1 MRRNLRWRGSSEQD
15 LVDTVI
21 VGDDIYKE
29 PSFLEKV
36 SNRIYF
42 YSDVEREKV
51 LQLNRSIRELNGE
64 LQVKQ
69 KELDLAQTPKI
80 YVHINSFGG
89 EIFAGLSSVDEI
101 IKSEVPVVSVIDGCA
116 ASAATLM
123 SVVAKERYI
132 NRHAYMLVHQLSAG
146 FWGKHKEFKDELEN
160 QKQFMKI
167 IKNIYKEY
175 TRIPEKKLDEML
187 EHDLWWDAETCK
199 RYGLVDEIL

>member
-1 MRRNLRWRGSSEQD
+1 MKLKWKNQSEPQLD
-15 LVDTVI
+15 EIILSDN
-21 VGDDIYKE
+21 DDRFKE
-29 PSFLEKV
+29 PSYIERV

-51 LQLNRSIRELNGE
+51 LQLNRSIRELNGD

-69 KELDLAQTPKI
+69 KELALDNPPKI

-101 IKSEVPVVSVIDGCA
+101 IKSQVPVVTVIDGCA
-116 ASAATLM
+116 ASAATLI

-146 FWGKHKEFKDELEN
+146 FWGKHRDFKDELDN
-160 QKQFMKI
+160 QKQFMRI

-175 TRIPEKKLDEML
+175 TKIPEKKMDEILD
-187 EHDLWWDAETCK
+187 HDLWWDAQTCLK
-199 RYGLVDEIL
+199 YGLVDAIL